1 MSDFVDTNP
10 GIENR
15 GEAKYFHGRNAE
27 LAAFKE
33 RMGFASANHRRRTT
47 FLIQAAPGAG
57 KSALLYECAKLA
69 KNAKWQVAY
78 IGPSEL
84 CETNTLLR
92 TLGLKSSEGTPGQ
105 CTLPLLRTLGL
116 KKEAQIKATKTSMDA
131 HAEGAILEVG
141 KAEIGFSRSTTRA
154 HTERSPLDV
163 LKDREGKLL
172 LIMDEAQGFAQ
183 DFMPKERRDARALL
197 DAIHNG
203 KLNRSAMLIAA
214 GLSATADAF
223 EEIGVSRFKDKCYIE
238 LGRLKPEA
246 ERKAIEDWLRRDG
259 RAKGDPTPW
268 IDTIAQETNGWP
280 QHISA
285 YAESAAIHLRSTGRK
300 MTPEKLSAVLEAGRG
315 KRIKFYETRARGL
328 LKKERQC
335 IARAVANVEA
345 DGKINKD
352 TVIASLRD
360 VFSED
365 KAEEVFVFALRK
377 GIFDLQGN
385 SYVMPIPSMRDW
397 FMDNYFIERDPPHKT
412 PPV

>member
-1 MSDFVDTNP
+1 MIDFVDTTP
-10 GIENR
+10 GIDDR
-15 GEAKYFHGRNAE
+15 GEAKYFHGR
-27 LAAFKE
+27 KE
-33 RMGFASANHRRRTT
+33 ILGSFLKRVKWTENDPRKGTT
-47 FLIQAAPGAG
+47 FLVQAAPGSG

-69 KNAKWQVAY
+69 KNAKWQVAH

-92 TLGLKSSEGTPGQ
+92 TLGLK
-105 CTLPLLRTLGL
+105 
-116 KKEAQIKATKTSMDA
+116 KETQPKATTTSMDA
-131 HAEGAILEVG
+131 HGEGAILEVG
-141 KAEIGFSRSTTRA
+141 KAEVGFSRSTKRA
-154 HTERSPLDV
+154 HTERSPLEV
-163 LKDREGKLL
+163 LKDRAGRLL

-203 KLNRSAMLIAA
+203 KLNRSVMLIAA

-223 EEIGVSRFKDKCYIE
+223 EEMGVSRFKDKCYIE

-246 ERKAIEDWLRRDG
+246 ERKVIEDWLRRDG

-285 YAESAAIHLRSTGRK
+285 YAESAAIHLRLTGRK

-335 IARAVANVEA
+335 IARAVANVET
-345 DGKINKD
+345 DGKIDKD
-352 TVIASLRD
+352 MVIASLRD

-377 GIFDLQGN
+377 GIFDLQGD

-412 PPV
+412 LPV